1 MCVHCETQRVY
12 CNIAEGEPIPGL
24 DDGEIMTICTETRML
39 VATDGGRYERAPY
52 ATRINFCPMCGRD
65 LRGSL

>member
-1 MCVHCETQRVY
+1 
-12 CNIAEGEPIPGL
+12 
-24 DDGEIMTICTETRML
+24 ML